1 MDDYQEAL
9 ARIEKEATAK
19 TGVLDLGGLPTLSET
34 PREIAGLSHL
44 QSLNLSFSAVSDL
57 SYISSLDNLESLS
70 CVSTELRDLK
80 PLANLRRLREFTCL
94 GTKVRDLGPLSGLK
108 NLEHLVCGETN
119 VNDLTPLENLTN
131 LLLLDCWNTEVYDL
145 TPIRKLINLKHLNV
159 SSTIVQDLNPVR
171 DFDKLV
177 YLNCSFTN
185 VRELSSTLLLK
196 NLKRLDCFECKIV
209 SPPQAILKSLR
220 NLHTFILGGA
230 PIPDIP
236 PNILSKSWDDNCL
249 DRLRA
254 HFDDLEQGGEV
265 DDAHIKLLIL
275 GNGRVGK
282 TQITGRLCDPNFTF
296 DEKSV
301 STHGIVIKEATLPT
315 IDDVPV
321 SLSVWDFGGQDIY
334 HGTHAL
340 FLNSPAILALIW
352 DSKTEGKRQ
361 DEKMDKW
368 ERNYPLLYWLALAQQ
383 HGYGNSA
390 IIPVQSQ
397 CDDVT
402 AEEWRPDL
410 VAALPA
416 LPFPA
421 RPFCLSTKT
430 GHGWA
435 GFTERLGAAVA
446 WMRKNGGI
454 TKIGAGRERVRAELQ
469 AMQKHRR
476 RLPMTEFTALCQ
488 RGNDISSPEA
498 LLHWLHAQG
507 TVFYRE
513 GMFHDQIVLDQQ
525 WALDAIYALFDRAK
539 GACTLLQ
546 YSYGRFTR
554 DLLAQLVWQDR
565 AVEDQELFI
574 SMMLSCGICFQYRMV
589 RVEGAEV
596 AEYIAPDLLPGKDSV
611 ATAIERRWLPEQ
623 ESREEQ
629 VRFNVLHGGVIRRIL
644 SDIGTMAGD
653 DALYWKGGV
662 LGFEDGH
669 QSRFMIEQKMDTQ
682 DGWTGHIHISTQG
695 GDADGL
701 MARLL
706 ALVEDAS
713 RQAGLK
719 PEERD
724 AGRRHRERDAEMGEP
739 EAPLQMVREPQAD
752 RKWYVSYCWGDDTD
766 KGKAREAEVDR
777 LCAAAEANGITI
789 ERDKNV
795 MTFGDSIS
803 KFMDD
808 LADGDR
814 IFIVMSDAYLKSEAC
829 TYELLQ
835 TWRNSGKPEK
845 FLSRIRLRVLEGAN
859 IWKQEGRAAYAD
871 HWHDRSVPLD
881 YRLKKRG
888 SDAMGAREYRNLKH
902 MRACA
907 IELDEIL
914 STLADR
920 VQ

>member
-1 MDDYQEAL
+1 MDGYQEAL
-9 ARIEKEATAK
+9 ARIEKEGKLKA
-19 TGVLDLGGLPTLSET
+19 GSLDLS
-34 PREIAGLSHL
+34 GLSLTRLPAEVAVLTHL
-44 QSLNLSFSAVSDL
+44 QTLFFSSTQISDL
-57 SYISSLDNLESLS
+57 SPI
-70 CVSTELRDLK
+70 
-80 PLANLRRLREFTCL
+80 
-94 GTKVRDLGPLSGLK
+94 
-108 NLEHLVCGETN
+108 
-119 VNDLTPLENLTN
+119 ENLTN
-131 LLLLDCWNTEVYDL
+131 LQTLILRRTQVSDL
-145 TPIRKLINLKHLNV
+145 TPIHKLEKLHYLSCSETQVTDLSPIQNATDLHILYCNDTQV
-159 SSTIVQDLNPVR
+159 SDLSPIQN
-171 DFDKLV
+171 
-177 YLNCSFTN
+177 
-185 VRELSSTLLLK
+185 LK
-196 NLKRLDCFECKIV
+196 NLSDLGCAGTKVSDLSPIQNLTRLRSLDCSDTTV
-209 SPPQAILKSLR
+209 SNLFPIQNLTDLQGLYCYMCHVTSPLPRLLAALPNLTDLR
-220 NLHTFILGGA
+220 LGGA
-230 PIPDIP
+230 PIPGIP
-236 PNILSKSWDDNCL
+236 TSGVLSERPDDNCL

-254 HFDDLEQGGEV
+254 YFADLDKGTAAT
-265 DDAHIKLLIL
+265 DAHIKLLIL

-301 STHGIVIKEATLPT
+301 STHGIVIKEATLPA
-315 IDDVPV
+315 IGEVPV
-321 SLSVWDFGGQDIY
+321 NLSVWDFGGQDIY

-340 FLNSPAILALIW
+340 FLNSPAILALVW

-361 DEKMDKW
+361 DEKMDEW
-368 ERNYPLLYWLALAQQ
+368 ERNYPLLYWLGLAQQ

-446 WMRKNGGI
+446 WMRKNGRMP
-454 TKIGAGRERVRAELQ
+454 KIGAGRERVRTELR

-476 RLPMTEFTALCQ
+476 QLPMTEFTALCQ
-488 RGNDISSPEA
+488 RGNDISSPET

-539 GACTLLQ
+539 GAFKVLQ
-546 YSYGRFTR
+546 YSQGRFTR
-554 DLLAQLVWQDR
+554 DLLARLVWEGR
-565 AVEDQELFI
+565 ALEDQELFI
-574 SMMLSCGICFQYRMV
+574 SMMLSCGICFHYRMV
-589 RVEGAEV
+589 REEGSEV
-596 AEYIAPDLLPGKDSV
+596 PEYIAPDLLPSKDSV

-623 ESREEQ
+623 GPREEQ
-629 VRFNVLHGGVIRRIL
+629 VRFSVLHGGVIRRIL

-682 DGWTGHIHISTQG
+682 DGWTGHIHIRTQG

-724 AGRRHRERDAEMGEP
+724 AGRRHRERHAEMGEP
-739 EAPLQMVREPQAD
+739 EPPLHMVREPQAD
-752 RKWYVSYCWGDDTD
+752 RKWYVSYCWGDNTD
-766 KGKAREAEVDR
+766 KGKAREAEVNK
-777 LCAAAEANGITI
+777 LCAAAKKKDLAIH
-789 ERDKNV
+789 RDKEV
-795 MTFGDSIS
+795 MHFGDSINA
-803 KFMDD
+803 FMLD

-835 TWRNSGKPEK
+835 TWRNSGNPEK
-845 FLSRIRLRVLEGAN
+845 FLSRVRLRVLECAN
-859 IWKQEGRAAYAD
+859 IWKPEGRAAYAD
-871 HWHDRSVPLD
+871 HWYDRSVPLD
-881 YRLKKRG
+881 ERLKKRG
-888 SDAMGAREYRNLKH
+888 SDAMGEREYRKLKH
-902 MRACA
+902 MRACS
-907 IELDEIL
+907 IELAEIL
-914 STLADR
+914 SALADQ
-920 VQ
+920 VQPTKWSDFIKHGFAE